1 MVNVAQALGSTGGGA
16 ALYARASAASVALSS
31 EAATTEPVDAAA
43 AVEAP
48 AVSQRA
54 DLTVTAL
61 SQAYKYNSFEFTYR
75 QDFGKIVLLR
85 QKPDTGEVVQQ
96 FPSEY
101 YLKKYADSQ
110 RVAQSAAGTSAET
123 VSGGQVDVNVPTSAG
138 GDAGG
143 TPPTSAAPAPAPAP
157 AISAAPSLPGGSG
170 ASSSPVN
177 LTV

>member
-1 MVNVAQALGSTGGGA
+1 MVNVAQTLGSTGGGA
-16 ALYARASAASVALSS
+16 ALYARASAASAALASGP
-31 EAATTEPVDAAA
+31 ATTEPVESVA

-48 AVSQRA
+48 AVVQRA
-54 DLTVTAL
+54 ALTVTAL

-110 RVAQSAAGTSAET
+110 RVAQSAVETGAEAAT
-123 VSGGQVDVNVPTSAG
+123 NGQPDGSVAATAN
-138 GDAGG
+138 GDAGV
-143 TPPTSAAPAPAPAP
+143 APASNAAPAPAP
-157 AISAAPSLPGGSG
+157 AISAAPALPGGSG
-170 ASSSPVN
+170 SSAAPVN